1 MEIVRWK
8 DFFGTE
14 HVLIE
19 GKNDDI
25 FFTIPEQKD
34 EDGNSFVRI
43 ISKQALLEMAKVIN
57 EQF

>member
-1 MEIVRWK
+1 MEIVMWK

-43 ISKQALLEMAKVIN
+43 ISKQALLEMADLLKDK
-57 EQF
+57 